1 MKLNI
6 KKTLRKAI
14 SAHKEGNLQDAE
26 DLYRSILQFHPQ
38 HPDANQN
45 LGVLETNKLI
55 QFFENNQYD
64 DAIKLAKS
72 LTERFPK
79 HQLAWKLL
87 GVLLGQNG
95 RHSEALNATQ
105 TAASLPPQDSQ
116 VYFNMGI
123 ILKDLGKFN
132 DAEASFRQAIAMNA
146 DYVVA
151 HCSLGVML
159 QELGR
164 LDEAEA
170 SLRQAIALKFDYA
183 EAHNN
188 LGVTLQELGRLDEAE
203 ASLRQAI
210 ALKFDYANAHQNLGR
225 TLQALGRLDEAEA
238 IYRKAIFLRPE
249 HAEAHNGLGMTLQA
263 LGRLDEAEA
272 IYRKAI
278 AFKANFAHA
287 HLNLSSIKKFD
298 SQDEQYLK
306 MQELYLDKNTLD
318 EERCI
323 VNFGL
328 AKACEDLGDFRQ
340 AFKHFSEG
348 NALRKKILNYD
359 ISLDE
364 KLFEQIKSNYQTIA
378 KHSLNLDKLEKKLM
392 PIFIV
397 GMPRSGTTLVEQIIS
412 SDSKVTGAGELSFI
426 NKFGHSMA
434 IGSSKYSKEAL
445 LKFRQ
450 EYLSELQN
458 ISNGNPIVTDK
469 MPQNYIYLGLI
480 AAAFPEAKIVHVKR
494 DPAAVCWA
502 NYKQFFNSKKIGYCY
517 ALEDIISY
525 HALYENLQQ
534 FWENSL
540 GKRIYN
546 LDYELLTVN
555 QETET
560 RSLINNLGLD
570 WDEKYLSP
578 QKNKRSV
585 LTASNTQIRKKVYQ
599 GSSQHWKKYEPF
611 LDGAFD
617 DLNY

>member
-26 DLYRSILQFHPQ
+26 GLYRSILQFHPQ

-225 TLQALGRLDEAEA
+225 TLQELGRLDEAEA

-278 AFKANFAHA
+278 AFKANFAQA